1 MASVEVENIPSS
13 AAVVSDFKFI
23 SKAKQLPIVND
34 ATSYVLPLVNEA
46 VAFSTKLHEQARG
59 NCLYH
64 QIEDVVFENIKKVAP
79 IVPVGKGV
87 KSQMRYAI
95 DEIDNFAC
103 YGFDHL
109 TTSIPALTH
118 PTDELVTA
126 TTDATFSVASR
137 VSDYF
142 AGFGIVQTGSAGLK
156 AVDSSLSITE
166 KVNLVLGIFGFYLI
180 PAKSEDYPTPECVKP
195 DNAEALMPQEKEE
208 LRQPALPGITDMLA
222 EDVGSRIQTS
232 GVEASD
238 VDDVLVCIIEG
249 DGDDQLDIS
258 AMDSGH
264 AHEESC
270 ELPCQASSHVH
281 ADLIESDTLQSL
293 VL

>member
-13 AAVVSDFKFI
+13 AAVVPEFKFI

-46 VAFSTKLHEQARG
+46 VALTTKLHEQARG
-59 NCLYH
+59 NCFYH
-64 QIEDVVFENIKKVAP
+64 QIEDVVLEKIKNVAP
-79 IVPVGKGV
+79 IVPGVGV
-87 KSQMRYAI
+87 KSRMKSAI

-166 KVNLVLGIFGFYLI
+166 KVNLILRIFGFSLI
-180 PAKSEDYPTPECVKP
+180 PAKSQDSLTPACVKP
-195 DNAEALMPQEKEE
+195 EHAEALMPQEKEE

-249 DGDDQLDIS
+249 DGDDPWDIS

-270 ELPCQASSHVH
+270 ELPCKASSHVH
-281 ADLIESDTLQSL
+281 ADLSESETLQSL